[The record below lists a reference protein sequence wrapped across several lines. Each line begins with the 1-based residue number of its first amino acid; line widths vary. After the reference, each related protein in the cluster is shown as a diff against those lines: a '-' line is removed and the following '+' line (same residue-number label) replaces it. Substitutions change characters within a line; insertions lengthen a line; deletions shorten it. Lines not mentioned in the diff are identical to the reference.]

1 MNASCSRCPS
11 LARGP
16 PGAHLPV
23 PYLLHA
29 VVVISAPHAEGHHG
43 LPRGPL
49 TLAVQD
55 AARAVGVS

>member
-1 MNASCSRCPS
+1 M
-11 LARGP
+11 
-16 PGAHLPV
+16 PV

-29 VVVISAPHAEGHHG
+29 VVVISAPHAEGHDG